1 MQDLNDLVFFVHVV
15 EHGGFAAAGRAL
27 GVPKSRL
34 SRRIALL
41 EERLGVRLLQ
51 RTTRRLAV
59 TELGQAYYSHCKA
72 VLVHAEAA
80 QEVIDRSR
88 AAPSGVLR
96 MTCPVTLLETTVG
109 DMLAAFLAEHS
120 QVELHLEATNRR
132 VDVVGE
138 GIDLAIRVRPPP
150 LVDSELVLRVLGN
163 RAQCLV
169 ASPVLLADRGT
180 PRVPADLAGFPS
192 LELGTPQQRATWTL
206 VGPDGAVARIEHQ
219 PRLITRGMLAL
230 RDAAIAGVGVV
241 QLPTMILSEAFEQD
255 ALRRVLPAWAPR
267 PEIIHAVF
275 PSRRGLLPSVR
286 ALLDHLAARFAEL
299 DADRKD
305 C

>member
-1 MQDLNDLVFFVHVV
+1 MQDLNDLVFFVEVV

-34 SRRIALL
+34 SRRIAQL

-59 TELGQAYYSHCKA
+59 TELGQAYFNHCKA
-72 VLVHAEAA
+72 MLVHADAA

-88 AAPSGVLR
+88 AEPSGVVR
-96 MTCPVTLLETTVG
+96 VTCPVTLLETSVG
-109 DMLAAFLAEHS
+109 DMVADFLARHA

-138 GIDLAIRVRPPP
+138 GVDLAIRVRPPP
-150 LVDSELVLRVLGN
+150 LDDSELVLRVLGN

-169 ASPVLLADRGT
+169 ASPGLLAEHGT
-180 PRVPADLAGFPS
+180 PRVPADLVSFPS

-206 VGPDGAVARIEHQ
+206 IGPDGAVARIEHQ

-241 QLPTMILSEAFEQD
+241 QLPTMILHEAFEQGV
-255 ALRRVLPAWAPR
+255 LRRVLPDWAPR
-267 PEIIHAVF
+267 PEIIHVVF

-286 ALLDHLAARFAEL
+286 ALVDHLAVRFAEL
-299 DADRKD
+299 DAGQQD
-305 C
+305 

>member
-1 MQDLNDLVFFVHVV
+1 MQDLNDLYFFVQVV
-15 EHGGFAAAGRAL
+15 DHGGFAAAGRAL

-34 SRRIALL
+34 SRRIAVL

-59 TELGQAYYSHCKA
+59 TELGQAYYTHCKA
-72 VLVHAEAA
+72 MLVQAEAA
-80 QEVIDRSR
+80 QEAIDRSR
-88 AAPSGVLR
+88 AEPSGVVR
-96 MTCPVTLLETTVG
+96 MTCPVTLLEATVG
-109 DMLAAFLAEHS
+109 DMLADFLALHP

-138 GIDLAIRVRPPP
+138 GVDLAIRVRPPP
-150 LVDSELVLRVLGN
+150 LEDSDLVLRVLGD

-169 ASPVLLADRGT
+169 ASPGLLAALGT
-180 PRVPADLAGFPS
+180 PQVPADLTRFPS

-206 VGPDGAVARIEHQ
+206 VGPDGAVASIEHQ

-230 RDAAIAGVGVV
+230 RSAAIAGVGIV
-241 QLPTMILSEAFEQD
+241 QLPTMILGEPFERGE
-255 ALRRVLPAWAPR
+255 LVRVLPGWAPR
-267 PEIIHAVF
+267 PEIMHAVF

-286 ALLDHLAARFAEL
+286 ALVDYLAERFRVPGAG
-299 DADRKD
+299 
-305 C
+305 